1 MVLIIYFIIK
11 NQRSKSVSKVTILD
25 ESERK
30 DLKENKKPVV
40 VEDFEAK
47 PGVKNPGMWH
57 GDFTK

>member
-1 MVLIIYFIIK
+1 M
-11 NQRSKSVSKVTILD
+11 SKVTILD

-47 PGVKNPGMWH
+47 PGVKTPGMWH
-57 GDFTK
+57 GDFKK